1 MADPAKEKTGGSLTV
16 VVALG
21 ANLLVAVA
29 KTIASVLTGSASMVA
44 EAAHSWADFGNEI
57 FLFIADRRSVRERD
71 APHPLGYGRE
81 AYVWSMFAAFGI
93 FTAGAIV
100 SIVHGY
106 Q

>member
-1 MADPAKEKTGGSLTV
+1 MADPTKEKTGGSLTV

-57 FLFIADRRSVRERD
+57 FLFIAGRCENGTRRIHSATVAKPTSGRCS
-71 APHPLGYGRE
+71 PLSASSPPVPSCR
-81 AYVWSMFAAFGI
+81 
-93 FTAGAIV
+93 
-100 SIVHGY
+100 
-106 Q
+106 

>member
-1 MADPAKEKTGGSLTV
+1 MSDPTKKNTGGSLTV

-57 FLFIADRRSVRERD
+57 FLLIADRRSVSSRPAQSCR
-71 APHPLGYGRE
+71 
-81 AYVWSMFAAFGI
+81 SC
-93 FTAGAIV
+93 TAI
-100 SIVHGY
+100 SSCSRSKKMPTSS
-106 Q
+106 